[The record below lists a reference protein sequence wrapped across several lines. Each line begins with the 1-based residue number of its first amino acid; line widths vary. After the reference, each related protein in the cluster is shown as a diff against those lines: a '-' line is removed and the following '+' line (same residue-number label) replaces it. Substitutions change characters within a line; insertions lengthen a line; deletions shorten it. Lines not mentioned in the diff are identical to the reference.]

1 MHATGPYFTRLL
13 GTFSGGTLTGVTTGT
28 SQPLFR
34 PAFENLSIY
43 IQALGNPGVGTIVIE
58 EAAWEPGVQPPYSG
72 TWGTIQTVDMATFPT
87 DAQVAYHVTGSCI
100 QWVRVRISAD
110 VTVATVVVMAVGN

>member
-1 MHATGPYFTRLL
+1 MHATGPYFVRLL
-13 GTFSGGTLTGVTTGT
+13 GSYSDGTLTGVATGT

-43 IQALGNPGVGTIVIE
+43 IQAIGNPSVGTIVIE
-58 EAAWEPGVQPPYSG
+58 EAAWEPAVQKQYSG
-72 TWGTIQTVDMATFPT
+72 TWSPIQSIDMSTFPT
-87 DAQVAYHVTGSCI
+87 DAQIAYHITGSCI
-100 QWVRVRISAD
+100 QWVRVRISVD